1 MRSCWLVATSAASSG
16 AGGDRLTA
24 LSDARAHLRKARQF
38 FESANLSHDFEL
50 YDAAASSA
58 VVSGINSKD
67 AICLALTGKT
77 TKSEDHTQAV
87 RELRQSG
94 PVGSAIASTFSRLLG
109 LKTPAQY
116 LSKETAQSQAE
127 TSIEWAQRMY
137 DAAEAVVR

>member
-1 MRSCWLVATSAASSG
+1 M
-16 AGGDRLTA
+16 TA
-24 LSDARAHLRKARQF
+24 LSDARAHLGKARQF
-38 FESANLSHDFEL
+38 LESARISHDFQL

-87 RELRQSG
+87 KELRQSG
-94 PVGSAIASTFSRLLG
+94 PVGSDLASTFSRLLG

-116 LSKETAQSQAE
+116 LTTETAQSQAE
-127 TSIEWAQRMY
+127 KAIEWAQRMY
-137 DAAEAVVR
+137 DAAEGVVK